1 MRKDSYKVGITV
13 VLETGHSVFSNGIRQ
28 NGMMLAKLLKLAGH
42 EVSILNF
49 QKNNAMEKFPWD
61 VNEYKTVN
69 IFEEPD
75 YPKNL
80 DVLIHLQTASNE
92 SETLLWK
99 GMNPNLKVI
108 TYQCGNNYVNDMED
122 ILFQSREGHNILMKL
137 DHAIDDVW
145 YVPQQKFN
153 NHDYYKILLRKDP
166 RAIPF
171 VWDPMFI
178 DEHIKIIQADPT
190 KNPYYNNEG
199 PSKRISMFEPNI
211 NIVKYSMPCIL
222 ATEQAYRK
230 RPDLISFM
238 YASNTNKLVDINLF
252 KALMNQLDIVRDS
265 KAQFTSRYPIVH
277 YLESRTD
284 IVVSHQWGNPLN
296 YLYLDALYLGYPL
309 VHNAELIA
317 DLGYYYEGFNMDDAA
332 NQIINAAENHDKNIR
347 EYKKDSMEKI
357 FRYRP
362 ENKELQEEYTMLLH
376 SLFDE
381 DLKKSMSWE
390 LDWKTNLYN
399 R

>member
-190 KNPYYNNEG
+190 KDPYYNNEG

-317 DLGYYYEGFNMDDAA
+317 DLGYYYEGFNMDDTA